1 MSSKESLATTTDKI
15 FKEEMNEMVK
25 KTNVVKKAITTPFSK
40 NNINTVNKTE
50 KLQASKRKK
59 INPSAINQTKVNN
72 WIN

>member
-1 MSSKESLATTTDKI
+1 
-15 FKEEMNEMVK
+15 MNEMVK